1 MGSRLHG
8 GSGTTIVP
16 SFRFN
21 KADDE
26 MVEVTPTS
34 SFEEVE
40 DTILSHT
47 SLGSIQTTSPAK
59 SKKATIMDDV
69 TYHELF
75 VNSGP
80 SSILI
85 NDSIDEYYGTG
96 EIERRTIALNSNLH

>member
-26 MVEVTPTS
+26 MVEVTPAS

-47 SLGSIQTTSPAK
+47 NLGSIQTTSPAK
-59 SKKATIMDDV
+59 SNKTTNMDDV
-69 TYHELF
+69 TYHDLF

-96 EIERRTIALNSNLH
+96 EIKSRHIAINSNLH

>member
-1 MGSRLHG
+1 
-8 GSGTTIVP
+8 
-16 SFRFN
+16 
-21 KADDE
+21 

-59 SKKATIMDDV
+59 LKKATIMDDG

-96 EIERRTIALNSNLH
+96 EIESRHIALNTNLH

>member
-1 MGSRLHG
+1 MGSRLYG

-40 DTILSHT
+40 DTMLSHT
-47 SLGSIQTTSPAK
+47 SFGSIQTPSPAK
-59 SKKATIMDDV
+59 SNKTTNMDDV
-69 TYHELF
+69 TYHELI

-96 EIERRTIALNSNLH
+96 EIESRHIALNANFH

>member
-1 MGSRLHG
+1 
-8 GSGTTIVP
+8 
-16 SFRFN
+16 
-21 KADDE
+21 

-59 SKKATIMDDV
+59 SKKAAIMDDV

-75 VNSGP
+75 VDSGP